1 MGMKANPRHGQSQ
14 KPLTTAKPGGVET
27 GNPAPSGPLKGS
39 REQDESPRG
48 GGSIKGVEGQV
59 SRKARGDASR

>member
-1 MGMKANPRHGQSQ
+1 MGHGANPGHGQSQ

-27 GNPAPSGPLKGS
+27 SNPAPSGPLKGD
-39 REQDESPRG
+39 RNQDESPRG
-48 GGSIKGVEGQV
+48 GGSIKGYEGQI